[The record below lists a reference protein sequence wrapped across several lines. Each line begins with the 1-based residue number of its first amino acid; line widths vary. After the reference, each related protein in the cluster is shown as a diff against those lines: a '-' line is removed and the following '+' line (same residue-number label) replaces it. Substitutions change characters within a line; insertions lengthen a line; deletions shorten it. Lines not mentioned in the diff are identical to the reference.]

1 MPAEP
6 SRPLVDAVKIVPLVF
21 FLIVLQVAVTPLF
34 TPYPGGPDLV
44 LVVVVALALWRG
56 METAAVAGFFGGLL
70 LDAMTFAPLGLSSI
84 LYVAAAVGIASR
96 VEPDPDAI
104 AITPRRRPGSLV
116 GWTLLA
122 ALGVQLG
129 DVLLH
134 LLLGT
139 SINLSY
145 LWWDQIVPSVIQTGL
160 AALILSPLLRR
171 LFRPDLRPDVPG
183 IATA

>member
-1 MPAEP
+1 MPTEP
-6 SRPLVDAVKIVPLVF
+6 SRPLVDALKIVPLVF

-44 LVVVVALALWRG
+44 LVAVVALALWRG
-56 METAAVAGFFGGLL
+56 METAAVTGFFGGLL

-84 LYVAAAVGIASR
+84 LYVAAAVAVASR
-96 VEPDPDAI
+96 VEPDPEAI
-104 AITPRRRPGSLV
+104 AISPRRRPGSLV

-122 ALGVQLG
+122 ALGVQIG
-129 DVLLH
+129 DVVLH

-171 LFRPDLRPDVPG
+171 LFRPDLRPDVSG